1 MTTRR
6 RAGLL
11 AVGTALAV
19 VLCGCGG
26 PTFSSLPLPGSGVSG
41 KTVNVSAEFAEA
53 LNLAQGASVRVN
65 GVDSGRVTD
74 VTVHN
79 FRARVDMKVKTDAD
93 LRRGATAKLRYTTP
107 LGELFVDVTN
117 PAAGPLMRGGE
128 LLPLA
133 QTATAPTVEDA
144 LSQASMLVN
153 GGGLAQLQT
162 ITTEANKALGGH
174 EDNIRDLLGRST
186 YLLGQI
192 NASSADID
200 RTLNALAEVSEAL
213 NERKQVIHQALAD
226 VRPAAAALRANTAN
240 ISALLSSLNTFA
252 GTANSVVAAT
262 RTQVLQLVREAGP
275 LLQELV
281 SVRGVLPETLRAIV
295 KLGQI
300 LDRVFPG
307 DYFNL
312 GTHLKLDRG
321 QVGDTVFGLD
331 SLLDLLGGGSATGK
345 TASGTTASS
354 PSGTGTTTTPSPSG
368 SLLGTLLDGLLR
380 GGS

>member
-1 MTTRR
+1 MR
-6 RAGLL
+6 LL
-11 AVGTALAV
+11 AVVTVLGV
-19 VLCGCGG
+19 VLTGCGG

-41 KTVNVSAEFAEA
+41 KTVTVTAEFEEA

-65 GVDSGRVTD
+65 GVDSGRVTG
-74 VTVHN
+74 VTVRD
-79 FRARVDMKVKTDAD
+79 FRARVEMRVKTSAD

-117 PAAGPLMRGGE
+117 PASGPLMHGGE

-174 EDNIRDLLGRST
+174 EDNIRDLLSRST

-200 RTLNALAEVSEAL
+200 RTLYALADVSETL

-240 ISALLSSLNTFA
+240 ISALLGSLTTFA
-252 GTANSVVAAT
+252 GTANAVVTAT

-281 SVRGVLPETLRAIV
+281 SVRGVLPATLQAIV
-295 KLGQI
+295 KLGDI

-321 QVGDTVFGLD
+321 QVGSSVLGLD
-331 SLLDLLGGGSATGK
+331 SLLGLLGEKSPSAKTASGTSSSSGTGTTATAPSVDSVLGTLLSGLLGGGS
-345 TASGTTASS
+345 
-354 PSGTGTTTTPSPSG
+354 
-368 SLLGTLLDGLLR
+368 
-380 GGS
+380 